1 MTEFHTTL
9 KMTTVGHISTQMNLR
24 NNVTRENQ
32 VSEEYTGLIPL
43 NKGCEKQTESLNNRL
58 LISYTMHKSY

>member
-43 NKGCEKQTESLNNRL
+43 NKGCEKQTNR
-58 LISYTMHKSY
+58 KSKQ